1 MFVERRSGE
10 DPHVDAK
17 TLGRAGLV
25 GWRRQVGER
34 AARAVSRRTRLTV
47 EQVEAVVGAI
57 FLALTVR
64 RAINMIRRAL
74 REA

>member
-1 MFVERRSGE
+1 M
-10 DPHVDAK
+10 DA
-17 TLGRAGLV
+17 TALGRAGLV
-25 GWRRQVGER
+25 GSRRHARRR
-34 AARAVSRRTRLTV
+34 AGRAVSRRTRLTV

-64 RAINMIRRAL
+64 RVVHMLRRAL

>member
-1 MFVERRSGE
+1 M
-10 DPHVDAK
+10 
-17 TLGRAGLV
+17 
-25 GWRRQVGER
+25 GER

-47 EQVEAVVGAI
+47 DQVEAIVGAI

-64 RAINMIRRAL
+64 RVVHMFRRAA